1 MLANLTLTYGLMMF
15 ALYSASW
22 KNKKL
27 EPLARIL
34 ACGTVMCVS
43 LGRLAG

>member
-1 MLANLTLTYGLMMF
+1 MLVNLALAYGLMMLT
-15 ALYSASW
+15 LYSGSFFSE
-22 KNKKL
+22 KL

-43 LGRLAG
+43 LAQLAA